1 MVRRTITSSHRS
13 GRRRGRLGGLG
24 LVIGSVLLAV
34 AAACTDAEGDADGSS
49 PTTDEEAVIA
59 EAATDGGRPGARADQ
74 GPPATGDEAG
84 DGDGQGQRDT
94 PPDTLVW
101 VATIEPPDLHLDDPA
116 NGLTITSWIRQGLLE
131 SLFGVGPD
139 LTYHPELLAAEPTVT
154 PQDDASVVIDY
165 RLRSDLTWSDGTPL
179 TAEDVAYTHRIITE
193 GCQVEGDG
201 SILDNTV
208 EGCVYLT
215 GTRVGYDQVT
225 SFEVVN
231 DTDFTVT
238 MAGFYPD
245 WRRLYGPV
253 LAAHAFGDDAAQ
265 VNRQLRTM
273 SGSSGPLPSSGPLRF
288 ERWDRGISMTLG
300 ANEDYHGS
308 TAPNVTS
315 TGPPSISGVRIDF
328 EPDAAARVD
337 AILNGTADLLFEPI
351 RPGQERLDAE
361 GVTIGTVT
369 GIDFEHWG
377 FNLLNPHLAEPQVRE
392 ALALAIDKAALLQAV
407 YGPVLGPVDGSDAGD
422 EDGDGDAGLTVAVQD
437 NTYWL
442 AGQPAYVATQ
452 APLAD
457 GDPEGARA
465 ALTAA
470 GYVPGTDGL
479 LRHPTRGPLRL
490 RVATIGG
497 DLLREVGQ
505 QTLIE
510 QLAEVGVEVVADN
523 PSGGRFFQQGPFAPD
538 AMAASASGGASGDP
552 GLWDIAQFGWVGGP
566 WPGAQSGAYRNG
578 SPGNPYGFS
587 NAEFEVRAFECDAL
601 IDDDERADCYNE
613 LDRFVTTLELGDDGL
628 FMVPLHQRPLL
639 VATVDD
645 RVVALPD
652 LVGSPRGGPLA
663 AIVDLELDE
672 G

>member
-1 MVRRTITSSHRS
+1 MVRRTITSSPS
-13 GRRRGRLGGLG
+13 PARRRRPN
-24 LVIGSVLLAV
+24 LAV
-34 AAACTDAEGDADGSS
+34 IVGVVALVLAAGCTSGDDSEGDSA
-49 PTTDEEAVIA
+49 PTTDGETVVA
-59 EAATDGGRPGARADQ
+59 EAATDGGRPGTRGDQ
-74 GPPATGDEAG
+74 RPQDAEAEPGEAGEGDEPE
-84 DGDGQGQRDT
+84 T

-101 VATIEPPDLHLDDPA
+101 LATTEPPDLHLDDPA

-154 PQDDASVVIDY
+154 AQDDASVVIDY
-165 RLRSDLTWSDGTPL
+165 RLRPDLTWSDGTPL
-179 TAEDVAYTHRIITE
+179 TADDVAYTHQILTE

-225 SFEVVN
+225 SFEVLN

-253 LAAHAFGDDAAQ
+253 LAAHAFGEDAAQ
-265 VNRQLRTM
+265 VNRRLRTM
-273 SGSSGPLPSSGPLRF
+273 SGPSGPLPASGPLLF
-288 ERWDRGISMTLG
+288 ERWDRGFSMTLTT
-300 ANEDYHGS
+300 NEDYHGS
-308 TAPNVTS
+308 TAPNVS
-315 TGPPSISGVRIDF
+315 SSGPPSVGGVRIDF
-328 EPDAAARVD
+328 VPDPAARVD
-337 AILNGTADLLFEPI
+337 ALLEGRADLLFEPV
-351 RPGQERLDAE
+351 RPGQEQLDAA
-361 GVTIGTVT
+361 GITIGTVA
-369 GIDFEHWG
+369 GIDFDHWG

-392 ALALAIDKAALLQAV
+392 ALALAIDKRALVEAV
-407 YGPVLGPVDGSDAGD
+407 YGPVLGPLGE
-422 EDGDGDAGLTVAVQD
+422 EDLAVSIQD

-452 APLAD
+452 GPLAE
-457 GDPEGARA
+457 GDAERARA
-465 ALTAA
+465 TLAAA
-470 GYVPGTDGL
+470 GYQPGADGF

-497 DLLREVGQ
+497 DLLREAGQ
-505 QTLIE
+505 QALIE

-523 PSGGRFFQQGPFAPD
+523 PPGGRFFQQGPFAPD
-538 AMAASASGGASGDP
+538 AMAASASGGESGDP
-552 GLWDIAQFGWVGGP
+552 ELWDIAQFGWVGGP

-613 LDRFVTTLELGDDGL
+613 LDRFVTTLDNGDDGL

-639 VATVDD
+639 VASFDD
-645 RVVALPD
+645 RVVTLPE

-663 AIVDLELDE
+663 SIVDVELDE